1 MGEQGDGLFFS
12 LTPLQPAGHDHD
24 VWRSH
29 LGGVFSNSTPLA
41 NTKASMIY
49 SLFPLQGG
57 VWGKVFYGGE
67 KTACCCIVLCLLTGI
82 FSGCGTCAYLCPM
95 DEKDAYRNPD
105 GTLQDH
111 KGERLPGSMASS
123 FTAHGPRPATA
134 AATTNSAKPTANAS
148 AVATPSAPPE
158 EEIKV

>member
-1 MGEQGDGLFFS
+1 
-12 LTPLQPAGHDHD
+12 
-24 VWRSH
+24 
-29 LGGVFSNSTPLA
+29 
-41 NTKASMIY
+41 
-49 SLFPLQGG
+49 
-57 VWGKVFYGGE
+57 
-67 KTACCCIVLCLLTGI
+67 
-82 FSGCGTCAYLCPM
+82 M

-134 AATTNSAKPTANAS
+134 AAATTNSAKPTANAS